1 LATCLRIRELSWK
14 LYLTVLRS
22 FCSSTQIDEVLAAG
36 LRTGDLNIGGGP
48 TVGCAAMGSAIADKV
63 VELATSA

>member
-1 LATCLRIRELSWK
+1 MLSLAFATRPNHTCR
-14 LYLTVLRS
+14 VAM
-22 FCSSTQIDEVLAAG
+22 STQIDEVLAAG

-63 VELATSA
+63 VELA

>member
-1 LATCLRIRELSWK
+1 MLHRAIAIRPNIRRRLAM
-14 LYLTVLRS
+14 
-22 FCSSTQIDEVLAAG
+22 STQIDEVLAAG

-63 VELATSA
+63 VELA